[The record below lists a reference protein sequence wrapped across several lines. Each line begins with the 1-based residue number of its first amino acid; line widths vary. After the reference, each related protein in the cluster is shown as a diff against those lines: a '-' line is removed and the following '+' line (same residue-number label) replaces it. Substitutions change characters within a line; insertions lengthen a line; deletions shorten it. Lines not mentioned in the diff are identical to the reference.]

1 MNFFYRSL
9 AHAAGLQ
16 EADAGQTIKVNV
28 DLAIAHDGTCP
39 KLLKQWESDDK
50 VFDGRRVMVTVDH
63 AFPAPSTTDRQ
74 FQRELAEFATEQG
87 IALYNHG
94 EGVLHQVV
102 AEKAALWPGMIIAG
116 ADGHVATSGAYGAL
130 AFALAPEGLHPVLT
144 SGKLEL
150 KVPEVIT
157 FDLVGD
163 LKAGTMPRDI
173 ALYLLGNFHAQI
185 KGKAVALQGEFLA
198 HLSPAGKMTICN
210 ILPEGGAVTAF
221 FVPAGD
227 EDESIDHIIDVDGIE
242 PMVALPPEPTSVKPV
257 RELAGT
263 PITVAI
269 VGG

>member
-1 MNFFYRSL
+1 
-9 AHAAGLQ
+9 
-16 EADAGQTIKVNV
+16 
-28 DLAIAHDGTCP
+28 
-39 KLLKQWESDDK
+39 
-50 VFDGRRVMVTVDH
+50 
-63 AFPAPSTTDRQ
+63 
-74 FQRELAEFATEQG
+74 
-87 IALYNHG
+87 
-94 EGVLHQVV
+94 
-102 AEKAALWPGMIIAG
+102 
-116 ADGHVATSGAYGAL
+116 
-130 AFALAPEGLHPVLT
+130 PEGLHPVLT

-163 LKAGTMPRDI
+163 LKADTMPRDI

-185 KGKAVALQGEFLA
+185 KGKAVALQGEFLTN
-198 HLSPAGKMTICN
+198 LSPAGKMTICN

-242 PMVALPPEPTSVKPV
+242 PMVAIPPEPTSVKPV

-269 VGG
+269 VGGCSAGRIEDMEAVAEILATADVHRDVTLLITPASQKVAGEMDARGFSSLFREKGALVLPPGCGPCPGKHLGVLAPGDVAIATIVRNTPGRMGSPEAQIYLGSPYTVARAAVHGKL